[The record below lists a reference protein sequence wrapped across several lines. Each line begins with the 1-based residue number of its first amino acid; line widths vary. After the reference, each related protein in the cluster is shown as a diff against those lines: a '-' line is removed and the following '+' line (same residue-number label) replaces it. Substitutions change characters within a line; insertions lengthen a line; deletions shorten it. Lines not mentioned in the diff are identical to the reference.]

1 MLPIQTTIPGRIQQA
16 AQLALKNWQVFVLFP
31 VIVYVIAGLILS
43 VLATMGII
51 SLVTSASIYN
61 PSAVAATVG
70 LGIVITVIIN
80 VIASLVSAIVP
91 IQASHMVHTDQKP
104 ELGALIQFAL
114 KNMGRY
120 ISIVWAVFVYV
131 ALWPVVG
138 MIAGIIIAAVG
149 IPSLGGLIMSLSMLA
164 LVVMMI
170 WRGVQ
175 VVFAPYIG
183 ICEQKSGSESI
194 TNSVQLSNGRWGDI
208 VINMIVYG
216 LIAGIAA
223 AIISAIGGGI
233 ASIFG
238 TPWTYTAT
246 RALSYNYFSLYHIV
260 TLLVEAISTGLTTGF
275 ITLCVYQYWQSIAH
289 PTTNPTPAPVAP
301 VTPPSA

>member
-16 AQLALKNWQVFVLFP
+16 AQLALKNWQVFILFP
-31 VIVYVIAGLILS
+31 VIVHVIAGLILS
-43 VLATMGII
+43 TLATMGII

-70 LGIVITVIIN
+70 IGIVITVVIN
-80 VIASLVSAIVP
+80 VIASLISAIVP
-91 IQASHMVHTDQKP
+91 LQASHMVHTDQKP
-104 ELGALIQFAL
+104 QLGALVQFAL

-120 ISIVWAVFVYV
+120 ISIVWAVFLYV

-138 MIAGIIIAAVG
+138 IIAGVVIAAVG
-149 IPSLGGLIMSLSMLA
+149 VPSLGSLLMSLSMLA

-194 TNSVQLSNGRWGDI
+194 TTSVQLSNGRWGDI

-223 AIISAIGGGI
+223 AIISAIGGSI

-246 RALSYNYFSLYHIV
+246 RAVSYNYFSLYHIV
-260 TLLVEAISTGLTTGF
+260 VLLVEAISTGLTTGF
-275 ITLCVYQYWQSIAH
+275 ITLCVYQYWQSVAH
-289 PTTNPTPAPVAP
+289 PVATPTPTP
-301 VTPPSA
+301 VTPPIA

>member
-16 AQLALKNWQVFVLFP
+16 AQLTLKNWQVFVLFP
-31 VIVYVIAGLILS
+31 VIVHVIAGLILS
-43 VLATMGII
+43 ILATMGIV
-51 SLVTSASIYN
+51 SLVTSSSIYN

-70 LGIVITVIIN
+70 LGIVITVVIN

-91 IQASHMVHTDQKP
+91 LQASNMVHHDQKP
-104 ELGALIQFAL
+104 ELGGLIQFAL

-120 ISIVWAVFVYV
+120 ISIVWAVFIYV

-138 MIAGIIIAAVG
+138 IIAGFVIMAVG
-149 IPSLGGLIMSLSMLA
+149 IPSLGGLVVSLSMLA
-164 LVVMMI
+164 LAVMMV

-175 VVFAPYIG
+175 AVFAPYIG

-194 TNSVQLSNGRWGDI
+194 ATSVQLSNGRWGDI
-208 VINMIVYG
+208 VINVIVYG
-216 LIAGIAA
+216 LIAGVVA
-223 AIISAIGGGI
+223 AIISAIGSSI
-233 ASIFG
+233 ASMFG
-238 TPWTYTAT
+238 SPFTYTAT

-260 TLLVEAISTGLTTGF
+260 IMLVEAISTGLTTGF

-289 PTTNPTPAPVAP
+289 PVATPVATTP